1 MADPVLSD
9 RPFLDAEPRVSYVVA
24 RLERA
29 LRYAINERVSEY
41 GLTTLQYTT
50 LSILGR
56 RRGGL
61 SNAQLARRA
70 YMTPQSMSE
79 VIDALER
86 AGLIV
91 RNPPSEPPPCPAGDA
106 DAEGPPRTCSVRS
119 GGWQYGGGDDGRTD
133 REGARVAA
141 RRAEGVRPLT
151 PRWLPHGLAVE
162 ARQAPASTTDD
173 QQPRSTRTSVAPAWS
188 SAASAAARVRPDA
201 FAALL
206 MSRAMAAH
214 AWRT

>member
-1 MADPVLSD
+1 MADPALSD
-9 RPFLDAEPRVSYVVA
+9 RPFPDPEPRVSYVVA

-29 LRYAINERVSEY
+29 LRYAINDRVSEY

-91 RNPPSEPPPCPAGDA
+91 RNPHPNHRRVLPATLTPKGRRVLAACEAAVGKMEEEMMGELTAKERASLLDA
-106 DAEGPPRTCSVRS
+106 LKECVRS
-119 GGWQYGGGDDGRTD
+119 
-133 REGARVAA
+133 
-141 RRAEGVRPLT
+141 L
-151 PRWLPHGLAVE
+151 
-162 ARQAPASTTDD
+162 
-173 QQPRSTRTSVAPAWS
+173 
-188 SAASAAARVRPDA
+188 
-201 FAALL
+201 
-206 MSRAMAAH
+206 H
-214 AWRT
+214 AGFPTG